1 MNFSHGRGEALL
13 GRQRSAKERTTSNK
27 TRLTLLHTLI
37 PMKSILAKRQL
48 LPVLAGALVALPA
61 VSSAVIIDISSA
73 FGTVAPDTRGGP
85 NSTTAQWDTW
95 ADPGG
100 ASGVITNRAAEV
112 GSGFWTTNNGEDH
125 ISNSLNFY
133 SGSGSVNETITFG
146 TTGVV
151 GEGFTTIILQ
161 GQTLFGDFGT
171 TLGFTPIAGITPGV
185 VQGPNAAGG
194 AQFLAR
200 YEIPGNAAE
209 YSVNMVTGPFSFVS
223 FGNFEVDTYWSETG
237 FSSDTAVIPEP
248 TSGILVLSAAGLFAL
263 RRRRK

>member
-1 MNFSHGRGEALL
+1 MLFPSFV
-13 GRQRSAKERTTSNK
+13 
-27 TRLTLLHTLI
+27 
-37 PMKSILAKRQL
+37 PMKSTFGKRAL
-48 LPVLAGALVALPA
+48 LPFLAGAVVALPA
-61 VSSAVIIDISSA
+61 ASSAVTIDISSA

-95 ADPGG
+95 AEPGG

-112 GSGFWTTNNGEDH
+112 GSGFWTTNNNEDH

-146 TTGVV
+146 TNGVV
-151 GEGFTTIILQ
+151 GTGFTTIILQ
-161 GQTLFGDFGT
+161 GQTLFGDFGS
-171 TLGFTPIAGITPGV
+171 TLGFTPIAGVTPGV

-200 YEIPGNAAE
+200 YEIPGNSEE

-223 FGNFEVDTYWSETG
+223 FELKLCG
-237 FSSDTAVIPEP
+237 
-248 TSGILVLSAAGLFAL
+248 
-263 RRRRK
+263 

>member
-1 MNFSHGRGEALL
+1 
-13 GRQRSAKERTTSNK
+13 
-27 TRLTLLHTLI
+27 
-37 PMKSILAKRQL
+37 MKSTFCKRSL
-48 LPVLAGALVALPA
+48 LPVLAGAVVAFPA
-61 VSSAVIIDISSA
+61 ASLAVTIDISSA

-95 ADPGG
+95 AEPGG

-112 GSGFWTTNNGEDH
+112 GSGVWTTNNGEDH
-125 ISNSLNFY
+125 ISSSLNFY
-133 SGSGSVNETITFG
+133 SGQGSVNETITFG
-146 TTGVV
+146 TNGVA
-151 GEGFTTIILQ
+151 GTGFTTIILQ

-171 TLGFTPIAGITPGV
+171 TLGFTPINGILPGV

-200 YEIPGNAAE
+200 YEIPGNAEE

-237 FSSDTAVIPEP
+237 FSSDTAVVPEP
-248 TSGILVLSAAGLFAL
+248 TSGLLALSAAGLFIL

>member
-1 MNFSHGRGEALL
+1 MVLPILS
-13 GRQRSAKERTTSNK
+13 S
-27 TRLTLLHTLI
+27 
-37 PMKSILAKRQL
+37 MKSTFGKRTL
-48 LPVLAGALVALPA
+48 LPVLVGAVAALRA
-61 VSSAVIIDISSA
+61 ASSAVTIDISSA

-95 ADPGG
+95 AEPGG

-112 GSGFWTTNNGEDH
+112 GSGFWTTNNNEDH

-146 TTGVV
+146 TDGVV
-151 GEGFTTIILQ
+151 GTGFTTIILQ

-200 YEIPGNAAE
+200 YEIPGNSEE
-209 YSVNMVTGPFSFVS
+209 YSVNLVTGPFSFVS

-248 TSGILVLSAAGLFAL
+248 TSGLLALSAAGLFVL
-263 RRRRK
+263 RRRRR